1 MDENVDSKR
10 GPCGALLLGSGGSG
24 VLREN
29 LEGATRPG
37 ANGRLIHA
45 EAQTQGMKREHQGNG
60 DAPQRVKEGD
70 VLFRMRIQDPVLPQS
85 FQRK

>member
-1 MDENVDSKR
+1 
-10 GPCGALLLGSGGSG
+10 
-24 VLREN
+24 
-29 LEGATRPG
+29 
-37 ANGRLIHA
+37 LIHA

-70 VLFRMRIQDPVLPQS
+70 VLFLMRIQDPVLPQS